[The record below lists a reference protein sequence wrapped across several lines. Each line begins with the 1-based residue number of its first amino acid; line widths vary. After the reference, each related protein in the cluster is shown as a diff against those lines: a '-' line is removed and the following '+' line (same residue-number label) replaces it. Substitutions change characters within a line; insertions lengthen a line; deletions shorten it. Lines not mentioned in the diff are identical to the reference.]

1 MFGGIPVALATAG
14 FYAAQGAMEDKNSIN
29 KKDTLKASAEN
40 VYVNSPLSLI
50 EKGDYLKINKDQEF
64 LLNFIFIKN
73 EAPNYDY
80 QKEN

>member
-1 MFGGIPVALATAG
+1 
-14 FYAAQGAMEDKNSIN
+14 MEDKNSIN